1 MPHRPYVPSVARPG
15 RDSPMRQAPVR
26 LAAGAALVCTLV
38 CTLGCAT
45 GAEKMVRGGI
55 EGGLAGTL
63 EALNDPHNKELLRKI
78 LQDSHIKQ
86 SAHDLTEAIT
96 GGALDGVTDAERM
109 KKIREASDAYIRTI
123 ASAVGKALDE
133 DISPS
138 VARGVGDVVGG
149 TIASALR
156 PENRQLAR
164 SFIDGVTRSTIT
176 AFMQSTSKGLR
187 DDLGPALNKVLA
199 QDLGPGLQRV
209 IEDNLGPA
217 LKTVMERDLQ
227 PMMASALG
235 GEEGGGA
242 GVFARALTRQ
252 IVLGVNDGMSDLGI
266 SPVGSSKNGT
276 ATTGGFGVLGWIP
289 WVLGVLLLILTIA
302 VVRLMLTRRAIAAD
316 RARSEAM
323 LVSILRAVK
332 SGEEGEVPGPADF
345 NTVIARARQQ
355 LPNLESSD
363 SYLAHIITRAS
374 LPNRPS
380 APARAKL
387 PPENPYADAAVA
399 AVKKSPPPPV
409 A

>member
-1 MPHRPYVPSVARPG
+1 MSHRAPAPHLRPRQHIAIGVALAC
-15 RDSPMRQAPVR
+15 S
-26 LAAGAALVCTLV
+26 LAAP
-38 CTLGCAT
+38 LGCAT
-45 GAEKMVRGGI
+45 GAEKMVRGGV

-63 EALNDPHNKELLRKI
+63 EALNDPHNQELLRRI
-78 LQDSHIKQ
+78 LQDSNIKK

-96 GGALDGVTDAERM
+96 GGALDGVTDDQRM

-123 ASAVGKALDE
+123 ADAVGKALDE

-138 VARGVGDVVGG
+138 VTRGVGDVVGG
-149 TIASALR
+149 TVASALR

-164 SFIDGVTRSTIT
+164 SFVDGVTRSTIT
-176 AFMQSTSKGLR
+176 AFMQSTSVGLR
-187 DDLGPALNKVLA
+187 DDLGPALNKVLQ

-217 LKTVMERDLQ
+217 IKTVMERDLQ
-227 PMMASALG
+227 PIMASALG

-242 GVFARALTRQ
+242 GLFARALTRQ

-266 SPVGSSKNGT
+266 SPVASTRTGA
-276 ATTGGFGVLGWIP
+276 ATGLGVLGWIP

-302 VVRLMLTRRAIAAD
+302 VTRLLLTRRAIAAD

-323 LVSILRAVK
+323 LVSILQAVK
-332 SGEEGEVPGPADF
+332 SGDDDDDPSPADF

-355 LPNLESSD
+355 FPNAEGND
-363 SYLAHIITRAS
+363 AYLAHIITRAA
-374 LPNRPS
+374 LPNKPTRT
-380 APARAKL
+380 AHAKL
-387 PPENPYADAAVA
+387 PAKNPYADAAAKAKAKA
-399 AVKKSPPPPV
+399 APPAEPP